1 MLRSF
6 RLSYDALPG
15 GRPAVGQPGHT
26 PIAPPPTPP
35 DFATT
40 FGEMAVHVEVSD
52 ASCRAVTIFVEGAAL
67 VLAHELTSSPSHPTH
82 PGTPQAQTGIA
93 PPDQEWHFTV
103 RAATPRG
110 TSETTPGETKGA
122 DAGDAG
128 EKAEAESA
136 IQAATPNPMTADID
150 PILEQFDTTLPR
162 SWTVPMVATWIQNLA
177 VFTPDEKRRLN
188 RPQHGGS
195 HFAGFAL
202 VGSKMTQPLT
212 EDDVHRATGVIP
224 YLTTA
229 ELKAVYDTAG
239 ITAGKV
245 PGFENDISDGEIL
258 YDAFKGANSLQ
269 GIIDDYFDS
278 DELRP
283 LAAKLWADLTLIDDA
298 SRARDAR
305 RIFAILEPLLKDL
318 RARQEKGED
327 DEAFIKEQEELKGR
341 QGEASNRRYAAVV
354 AVAPDSGDDS
364 DGADPAPAL
373 ELVACADATI
383 ASEDKGG
390 AGSEYRAHT
399 VDPRDSEAAA
409 AQVASEAAA
418 AAAQGYQAHH
428 GHPDHLMRGGSSS
441 IDSLR
446 TESMSAAGKYSSHA
460 PNGSDGTVV
469 AATDPIMVMEEK
481 ESVRDG
487 VGNTCT
493 QSAQKKKPLDLVARA
508 FAATV
513 IVATTA
519 GAGDASGVGGVAP
532 TAGISAPRSPPPLTD
547 TVGGTN
553 LEDWTTAVEKKD
565 WNGMKMCGGVFTH
578 ASSTYGQCIIE
589 GRIDTGDMQV
599 FTAKKMG
606 GIAGGKKFV
615 VKNILFK
622 FADPMGGP
630 YNNSFELSQKAAA
643 HDLRGATAFLH
654 YQEDLGSH
662 RCVCVS
668 LQTLI
673 DFAGFRLQA
682 MQMLPIDGSTLIIG
696 TGDACES
703 LPHADPEACTYFKNV
718 ADNLGL
724 AEHEIKV
731 VRKDEQG
738 KQTVRLHFG
747 ADVEGHRGKDGK
759 LYVLDTARTFPS
771 ECFLTTT
778 YVLK

>member
-6 RLSYDALPG
+6 RLAYDAPPG
-15 GRPAVGQPGHT
+15 GRPAARQPGHT
-26 PIAPPPTPP
+26 PITLPATTP

-40 FGEMAVHVEVSD
+40 FGEMAVHVEVSET
-52 ASCRAVTIFVEGAAL
+52 SCCADPILFRRSGAG
-67 VLAHELTSSPSHPTH
+67 AHGPQCSYLNNQLFPPTPPT

-103 RAATPRG
+103 RAATPD
-110 TSETTPGETKGA
+110 TKLAVALAPSETKGA
-122 DAGDAG
+122 DAGDAD
-128 EKAEAESA
+128 K
-136 IQAATPNPMTADID
+136 TTTAV
-150 PILEQFDTTLPR
+150 LEQLAAMPPR
-162 SWTVPMVATWIQNLA
+162 RWTVLMVATWIQSLP

-188 RPQHGGS
+188 RGR
-195 HFAGFAL
+195 FAGYNL
-202 VGSKMTQPLT
+202 VGSNDKKYGTQPLT
-212 EDDVHRATGVIP
+212 ENDVHKAMGVIP
-224 YLTTA
+224 CLTA
-229 ELKAVYDTAG
+229 DELKAAFEHAG
-239 ITAGKV
+239 IPAGKV
-245 PGFENDISDGEIL
+245 PEFERDIDNGETL
-258 YDAFKGANSLQ
+258 YDQFKDANSLQ
-269 GIIDDYFDS
+269 SITNDYFQS

-283 LAAKLWADLTLIDDA
+283 LAEALWADLTLIDDA

-305 RIFAILEPLLKDL
+305 RVFAILEPLLKDL

-327 DEAFIKEQEELKGR
+327 DEAFIKEQEGMEGR
-341 QGEASNRRYAAVV
+341 HGEASNRRYAAAEVV
-354 AVAPDSGDDS
+354 SDSGDDS
-364 DGADPAPAL
+364 DGSDGGG
-373 ELVACADATI
+373 VAGGGGAAGSGSGTKGKKTGG
-383 ASEDKGG
+383 KGG
-390 AGSEYRAHT
+390 GGTKQQLA
-399 VDPRDSEAAA
+399 PR
-409 AQVASEAAA
+409 
-418 AAAQGYQAHH
+418 
-428 GHPDHLMRGGSSS
+428 
-441 IDSLR
+441 
-446 TESMSAAGKYSSHA
+446 
-460 PNGSDGTVV
+460 
-469 AATDPIMVMEEK
+469 
-481 ESVRDG
+481 
-487 VGNTCT
+487 
-493 QSAQKKKPLDLVARA
+493 LDLVARA
-508 FAATV
+508 FAS
-513 IVATTA
+513 TA
-519 GAGDASGVGGVAP
+519 GAALPASP
-532 TAGISAPRSPPPLTD
+532 SPPTD
-547 TVGGTN
+547 TVGGTT
-553 LEDWTTAVEKKD
+553 LEDWTAAVEKKD
-565 WNGMKMCGGVFTH
+565 WAGMKMCGGVFTH

-589 GRIDTGDMQV
+589 GRVDTGDMQV

-654 YQEDLGSH
+654 YQEDLDSH
-662 RCVCVS
+662 RCVSVS

-703 LPHADPEACTYFKNV
+703 LPHADPEACTHFKKV

-731 VRKDEQG
+731 VHKDEQG
-738 KQTVRLHFG
+738 NQTARLHFG